1 MIYHLVAFLL
11 QELPG
16 AVRRLL
22 DPVPSHEERGAENM
36 LYLAEV
42 QHYAD
47 APDLPI
53 PLLSEEQGRALAE
66 ADAAEATAWSRH
78 LAGDTTAGEDL

>member
-1 MIYHLVAFLL
+1 MIHLLAFLI

-36 LYLAEV
+36 LYLAD
-42 QHYAD
+42 HAD

-53 PLLSEEQGRALAE
+53 PLLSEHEARRMAE
-66 ADAAEATAWSRH
+66 EDTPDA
-78 LAGDTTAGEDL
+78 